1 MLKSIIYLAFWCG
14 TIVWQVFGDGGELLV
29 GRETGYPEG
38 WLSLDNAHAEVEAVQ
53 EFCVSPVS
61 ITESSHDGSNDNMKT
76 IVKQCMQKASWLHF
90 VAHGQVSKEFPRGSL
105 LLGCDD
111 SSRLTGDE
119 IAQAGPLPAR
129 AAVLSAC
136 QTALGS
142 VQGD

>member
-1 MLKSIIYLAFWCG
+1 
-14 TIVWQVFGDGGELLV
+14 
-29 GRETGYPEG
+29 
-38 WLSLDNAHAEVEAVQ
+38 VQ
-53 EFCVSPVS
+53 EFCHSAIS

-76 IVKQCMQKASWLHF
+76 IVKQYMQKASWLHF
-90 VAHGQVSKEFPRGSL
+90 AAHGQVSKEFPWGSL

-119 IAQAGPLPAR
+119 IGRAGPLPAR

-142 VQGD
+142 VRGN